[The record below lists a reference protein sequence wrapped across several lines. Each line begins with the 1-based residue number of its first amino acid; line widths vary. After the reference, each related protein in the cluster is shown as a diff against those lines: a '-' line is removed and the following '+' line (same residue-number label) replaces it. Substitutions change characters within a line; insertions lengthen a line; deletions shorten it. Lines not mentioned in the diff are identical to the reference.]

1 MKTKS
6 ISLILLLSVFMLIAG
21 GMVLKKYEN
30 ETLIDAKWSEKED
43 ALLAITIDGKESDN
57 FPTTSSYN
65 GTVTCS
71 NGSGTAVWN
80 GSKWIFNV
88 TSITKNK
95 TRCNV
100 EFTKKP
106 TVYDKVLADYAK
118 NNGVSKTTDE
128 NGKEVYY
135 YVGNITNN
143 NLILNN
149 FCWKMGRTTETNGV
163 KLLYNGLYNSSTKC
177 NNTGD
182 DTEVEKY
189 YVSQGGA
196 TATPA
201 YLGYNHNKGYEKNI
215 KTSDNS
221 SYVFG
226 SSVSYTNGV
235 YTLNNTKTDKF
246 ENHFSDTTD
255 SSYDNGLDNY
265 HYTCFSTSR
274 TCSSVS
280 YIYSLW
286 YSSSLYIFYL
296 TLENGNTIETA
307 LNEMLFADD
316 VNSTNSELKTIVDNW
331 YKTNMISATNY
342 LENAIFCAN
351 RTINDY
357 GGFNPN
363 GGNLTSNFLLN
374 YRTLTCSNKLDQ
386 YTLKVSAG
394 GTANY
399 GNNALDYPVG
409 LYNVKEV
416 LLSSNGNKEGSFLT
430 SNNSYYLINNYG
442 IISSGFLQPG
452 FVTSRGLAGAYVT
465 GEKMGIRP
473 VVSLRTDIILTGGK
487 GEPDNPYTVSLP

>member
-1 MKTKS
+1 MKNKS
-6 ISLILLLSVFMLIAG
+6 VSLVLLLSVFVVIAG
-21 GMVLKKYEN
+21 VIFLKNYES
-30 ETLIDAKWSEKED
+30 ETLVEAKWNEKED
-43 ALLAITIDGKESDN
+43 ALLAITIDGKESDS
-57 FPTTSSYN
+57 FPTNSGYV
-65 GTVTCS
+65 GTVTC
-71 NGSGTAVWN
+71 NNATGTTSWN
-80 GSKWIFNV
+80 GSKWVFNV
-88 TSITKNK
+88 TDITQNK
-95 TRCNV
+95 TKCNV
-100 EFTKKP
+100 NFTKRP
-106 TVYDKVLADYAK
+106 TVYDKVLADYSK

-143 NLILNN
+143 NLVLNN

-189 YVSQGGA
+189 VLQGGSKL
-196 TATPA
+196 A
-201 YLGYNHNKGYEKNI
+201 YLGYMHNKVYTSNV

-221 SYVFG
+221 NYVFG
-226 SSVSYTNGV
+226 SSVSYANSV

-246 ENHFSDTTD
+246 ENHFSGTTD

-280 YIYSLW
+280 YIHSLW
-286 YSSSLYIFYL
+286 YSSSLYIHYL

-307 LNEMLFADD
+307 MNEMLFADD
-316 VNSTNSELKTIVDNW
+316 VNSTNSELKTSVDNW
-331 YKTNMISATNY
+331 YKTNMTSATNY

-351 RTINDY
+351 RTIKDY

-363 GGNLTSNFLLN
+363 GGKLTSDFLLN
-374 YRTLTCSNKLDQ
+374 YTTLTCSNKLDQ

-394 GTANY
+394 GTADY

-409 LYNVKEV
+409 LYNFKEA
-416 LLSSNGNKEGSFLT
+416 LLSSNNNKKGSFLT
-430 SNNSYYLINNYG
+430 SNNSYYLINNIG
-442 IISSGFLQPG
+442 MTSSGFLLHG
-452 FVTSRGLAGAYVT
+452 FVNSSGFVANYAT
-465 GEKMGIRP
+465 GEKQGIRP
-473 VVSLRTDIILTGGK
+473 VVSLRTDIILTGGT

>member
-189 YVSQGGA
+189 YVPQVN
-196 TATPA
+196 ATPT
-201 YLGYNHNKGYEKNI
+201 YLGYMYNKVYEKNT

-246 ENHFSDTTD
+246 ENHFSGTTD

-286 YSSSLYIFYL
+286 YSSSLYILYL

-316 VNSTNSELKTIVDNW
+316 VNLTNSKIKNSVDNW
-331 YKTNMISATNY
+331 YKTNMTSATNY

-351 RTINDY
+351 RTIKDY

-374 YRTLTCSNKLDQ
+374 QTVLTCANKTDQ

-430 SNNSYYLINNYG
+430 SNNSYYLINNFG
-442 IISSGFLQPG
+442 IISSGFLADG
-452 FVTSRGLAGAYVT
+452 FVTSKGLATSYV
-465 GEKMGIRP
+465 GVEEKGIRP
-473 VVSLRTDIILTGGK
+473 VVSLRTDIILTGGT